1 MARVNLSVDD
11 KLYKKLQEAATAENT
26 TVNYLILS
34 ILEEKY
40 LDENVYDYSLALEQM
55 ITESKEMGEE
65 FTLAELPVFKK
76 VDEVIIERQLPVTS
90 ASVRARLGKMF
101 NEAVRCGNVPDV
113 KRAVVEK
120 DGKEELKFVA
130 RAAVYNRCMR
140 EIKDG
145 EE

>member
-1 MARVNLSVDD
+1 MARVNLSIDD
-11 KLYKKLQEAATAENT
+11 RLYNRLQEVAAAENT

-34 ILEEKY
+34 ILEDKY

-55 ITESKEMGEE
+55 IIESKKMGEE

-120 DGKEELKFVA
+120 AGKEELKFVA
-130 RAAVYNRCMR
+130 RAAVYNRCVH
-140 EIKDG
+140 EAKDG
-145 EE
+145 EK

>member
-11 KLYKKLQEAATAENT
+11 KLYKRLQEAATAENT

-55 ITESKEMGEE
+55 IIESKEMEE
-65 FTLAELPVFKK
+65 FTLADLPAFKK

-101 NEAVRCGNVPDV
+101 NEAVRSGNVPDV

-140 EIKDG
+140 EIKEG
-145 EE
+145 GK